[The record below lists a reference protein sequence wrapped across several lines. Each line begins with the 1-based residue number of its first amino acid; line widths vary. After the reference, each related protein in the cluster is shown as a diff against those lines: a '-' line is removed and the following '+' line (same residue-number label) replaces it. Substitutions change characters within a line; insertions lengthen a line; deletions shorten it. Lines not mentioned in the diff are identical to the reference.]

1 MPRFACQRDAN
12 EMPIFK
18 ALQVAGR
25 EPIRLRD
32 VDILAVHTAGY
43 GVMLEVKVR
52 KGKLQEIQ
60 KTWQRLFPGR
70 YFVVRTVDQALVAC
84 GVSL

>member
-18 ALQVAGR
+18 ALQAAGR

-32 VDILAVHTAGY
+32 IDIVAVHVDGH
-43 GVMLEVKVR
+43 GVLLEVKVR

-60 KTWQRLFPGR
+60 KTLQRLFPGR
-70 YFVVRTVDQALVAC
+70 YFVVRSVEAALSAC
-84 GVSL
+84 GVSV

>member
-25 EPIRLRD
+25 DPIRLRD
-32 VDILAVHTAGY
+32 IDILATHVDGH
-43 GVMLEVKVR
+43 GVLLEVKVR

-60 KTWQRLFPGR
+60 KTLQRLFPGR
-70 YFVVRTVDQALVAC
+70 YFIVRTVEAALNAC
-84 GVSL
+84 GVAL